1 MRTPAFFAI
10 GLGFIL
16 MGAGLFAL
24 TLRKAGR
31 ESANPTKAQQREQAA
46 LAEENRKMRIAAAV
60 VGGVGAL
67 LCLAMLF

>member
-24 TLRKAGR
+24 TLRKPGKNTV
-31 ESANPTKAQQREQAA
+31 NPTKAQQREQVA
-46 LAEENRKMRIAAAV
+46 LAEENRKMRIAGAV

>member
-24 TLRKAGR
+24 TLRKPGQ

-60 VGGVGAL
+60 VGGVGVL